1 MNPLDL
7 WGGVECSTV
16 RIGDELR
23 DQCRETGHF
32 DRLQDL
38 DAIAALGIRTL
49 RYPILWDTVE
59 GKDGS
64 LDFSWHDQRLARLR
78 ELGIRVIGGLVHH
91 GSGPRRTNVLDA
103 DWPAKLGAYAAKVA
117 ERYPWIDTWV
127 PVNEPLTTSRFA
139 CLYGHWYP
147 HRHSLEDMA
156 RSLLIQCEGIAQAM
170 RAIRAVNPAALLMV
184 TEDLGKTFA
193 TRPLRHQARHEN
205 RRRWLT
211 LDLLTG
217 HLTRDHPLLDIFERA
232 GIAEER
238 LRGFDSGETVPDLIG
253 VDHYL
258 TSERYLDHRVQLY
271 PKIEPGGNGKQT
283 YVDLEAVRVPRLA
296 GRVGPAHRLREIWRR
311 YRIPLVFGE
320 VHHGCSRDEQLRWF
334 DQVWRETEQVRA
346 EGVDVRAVTLWALF
360 GTVDWRSL
368 LTRREGRYDAGA
380 FDIRSPEPR
389 PTIIAKAA
397 AAYAR
402 NERFDHPALD
412 SEGWWRRPP
421 RTYAALHSGR
431 SVHSARGRPIL
442 ITGATGTLGHAFARI
457 CRHRGL
463 AHVVT
468 DRSVL
473 DIADAASIESALD
486 AHQPWA
492 VVNAA
497 GFVRVIEAE
506 HRREECFRANA
517 EGPAR
522 LAEACRAKGLPLV
535 TFSSDLVF
543 DGSLGRAYLEPDAAA
558 PATAYGQSKAE
569 GEQRVLAAHH
579 DALVIRSSAFFGP
592 WDRYNFLYETLRRLA
607 RGEEAEASATR
618 IVSPTYVP
626 ELVQATLD
634 LLLDEASGLWHVA
647 NEGAVSFHEL
657 AREVADRAG
666 FDKSLIRLAETEA
679 ADTSLA
685 SQRGLLLQ
693 PLDKALAK
701 FVDEAET
708 LTFP

>member
-1 MNPLDL
+1 MNPLEL

-32 DRLQDL
+32 DRLEDL

-59 GKDGS
+59 QADGS
-64 LDFSWHDQRLARLR
+64 LDFSWHDSRLARLR
-78 ELGIRVIGGLVHH
+78 ELGIRIIGGLVHH
-91 GSGPRRTNVLDA
+91 GSGPRHTDVLDDNWA
-103 DWPAKLGAYAAKVA
+103 DKLGAYAARVA

-147 HRHSLEDMA
+147 HRRSLGEMA
-156 RSLLIQCEGIAQAM
+156 RSLVIQCEGVAAAM
-170 RAIRAVNPAALLMV
+170 RAIRAINPAALLMV

-193 TRPLRHQARHEN
+193 TRPLWHQARHEN

-217 HLTRDHPLLDIFERA
+217 RLKRGHPLFEIFEKA

-238 LRGFDSGETVPDLIG
+238 LRAFAGGETVPDLIG

-258 TSERYLDHRVQLY
+258 TSERYLDDRVERY
-271 PKIEPGGNGKQT
+271 PQVEPGGNGKQV
-283 YVDLEAVRVPRLA
+283 YVDLEAVRIPRLA
-296 GRVGPAHRLREIWRR
+296 AMVGPARRLREIWRR
-311 YRIPLVFGE
+311 YGIPLVFGE

-334 DQVWRETEQVRA
+334 DQVWRETSQVRA

-360 GTVDWRSL
+360 GTIDWRSL
-368 LTRREGRYDAGA
+368 LTRREGQYDAGA
-380 FDIRSPEPR
+380 FDIRSPVPR
-389 PTIIAKAA
+389 PTLIARAA
-397 AAYAR
+397 SAYAGAGA
-402 NERFDHPALD
+402 FDHPALD
-412 SEGWWRRPP
+412 SAGWWRRPP
-421 RTYAALHSGR
+421 RTYAALRNGR
-431 SVHSARGRPIL
+431 PKDSSRGRPIL
-442 ITGATGTLGHAFARI
+442 IAGATGTLGRAFARI

-463 AHVVT
+463 AHVLT
-468 DRSVL
+468 DRSGL
-473 DIADAASIESALD
+473 DIANPASIAAAID
-486 AHQPWA
+486 AHKPWA

-506 HRREECFRANA
+506 NRREECFRANA
-517 EGPAR
+517 DGPGH
-522 LAEACRAKGLPLV
+522 LAGACRARGLPLV

-543 DGSLGRAYLEPDAAA
+543 DGSLGRAYVELDSAA
-558 PATAYGQSKAE
+558 PLTAYGQSKAE
-569 GEQRVLAAHH
+569 GEKRVLASHN

-607 RGEEAEASATR
+607 QGEEAEASATR

-634 LLLDEASGLWHVA
+634 LLLDEASGLWHVV
-647 NEGAVSFHEL
+647 NEGAVSFYDL
-657 AREVADRAG
+657 AREAADRAG
-666 FDKSLIRLAETEA
+666 LDRRLIRLAATEP
-679 ADTSLA
+679 ADTSL
-685 SQRGLLLQ
+685 SSERGLLLR
-693 PLDKALAK
+693 PVDKALAT
-701 FVDEAET
+701 FLAEAET
-708 LTFP
+708 LAFA

>member
-1 MNPLDL
+1 MNPLEK
-7 WGGVECSTV
+7 WGGDECSTV
-16 RIGDELR
+16 RIGETLR

-32 DRLQDL
+32 DRLEDL

-59 GKDGS
+59 REDGS
-64 LDFSWHDQRLARLR
+64 LDFGWHDQRLGRLR

-91 GSGPRRTNVLDA
+91 GSGPRHTHVLDEE
-103 DWPAKLGAYAAKVA
+103 WPAKLGAYAAKVA

-127 PVNEPLTTSRFA
+127 PVNEPLTTARFA

-147 HRHSLEDMA
+147 HHRSLEDMV
-156 RSLLIQCEGIAQAM
+156 RSLVIQCEGIAEAM

-193 TRPLRHQARHEN
+193 TKPLWHQARHEN

-217 HLTRDHPLLDIFERA
+217 HMTRDHPLFDIFERA

-238 LRGFDSGETVPDLIG
+238 VRAFDGGESSPDLIG

-258 TSERYLDHRVQLY
+258 TSERYLDHRIHLY
-271 PKIEPGGNGKQT
+271 PKVDPGGNGKQV

-296 GRVGPAHRLREIWRR
+296 GMVGPARRLREIWRR

-334 DQVWRETEQVRA
+334 DQVWRETCQVRA

-368 LTRREGRYDAGA
+368 LTRREGLYDAGA
-380 FDIRSPEPR
+380 FDIRAPEPR
-389 PTIIAKAA
+389 PTLIAKAA
-397 AAYAR
+397 SAYAR
-402 NERFDHPALD
+402 DGQFEHPALD
-412 SEGWWRRPP
+412 SEGWWRRPA
-421 RTYAALHSGR
+421 RTYAALGAGR
-431 SVHSARGRPIL
+431 SPDSSRGRPIL
-442 ITGATGTLGHAFARI
+442 ITGAGGTLGQAFARI

-463 AHVVT
+463 AHVLA
-468 DRSVL
+468 DRSAL
-473 DIADAASIESALD
+473 DIADTRSIDAAID
-486 AHQPWA
+486 RCKPWA

-497 GFVRVIEAE
+497 GFVRVDQADD
-506 HRREECFRANA
+506 RREECFRANA
-517 EGPAR
+517 DGPGH
-522 LAEACRAKGLPLV
+522 LADACRAMGLPLV

-543 DGSLGRAYLEPDAAA
+543 DGSLGRAYVEPDPAA
-558 PATAYGQSKAE
+558 PASAYGESKAE
-569 GEQRVLAAHH
+569 GDKRVLNTHD
-579 DALVIRSSAFFGP
+579 DALVIRTSTFFGP
-592 WDRYNFLYETLRRLA
+592 WDRYNFLYESLRRIA
-607 RGEEAEASATR
+607 HGEEVEASATR

-626 ELVQATLD
+626 ELVQAALD
-634 LLLDEASGLWHVA
+634 LLLDEASGLWHVTNA
-647 NEGAVSFHEL
+647 GAASWYDLVCE
-657 AREVADRAG
+657 AAGRAG
-666 FDKSLIRLAETEA
+666 LDSSRIRATNGA
-679 ADTSLA
+679 SADTSLT

-693 PLDKALAK
+693 PLDRALAT

-708 LTFP
+708 LAFA